1 LHGTHTATSRVEN
14 SAQVSSCQ
22 LKFVH
27 GCLIASLLQAV
38 IVYQHFTYMMSLECL
53 VAQSNQ
59 GNQKL
64 NIDTE
69 FKGQVKMSNFTF
81 EELIVAKG
89 EFVRL
94 ICLK

>member
-1 LHGTHTATSRVEN
+1 MHGAHTASSRVEN
-14 SAQVSSCQ
+14 SAQVLSCQ

-27 GCLIASLLQAV
+27 GCLRASLLQAV
-38 IVYQHFTYMMSLECL
+38 IVYQHFKYMMSLEYL

-64 NIDTE
+64 NIVDTE
-69 FKGQVKMSNFTF
+69 FKGQVKMSNFMF

-94 ICLK
+94 FL